1 MDFWWNTT
9 RGAKV
14 TVLFSANRYG
24 TLIERKVVPESTH
37 SGYLRSEIERTCII
51 RRLPYTKK
59 KNCASPKLRAWSS
72 TTDHMFFVTKKNST
86 KSLFLRPVKAH
97 VLFFKLYYLEF
108 FANFSIVDETL
119 GNSINE
125 FNIKCNIIFL
135 IFYMT

>member
-1 MDFWWNTT
+1 
-9 RGAKV
+9 
-14 TVLFSANRYG
+14 
-24 TLIERKVVPESTH
+24 
-37 SGYLRSEIERTCII
+37 
-51 RRLPYTKK
+51 
-59 KNCASPKLRAWSS
+59 
-72 TTDHMFFVTKKNST
+72 MFFVTKKNST